1 MGGKLSLVISV
12 AGALVAFAVASG
24 CKDTSSN
31 PFVPDSGQSDAGT
44 DYTVCEEGII
54 VDFSENQKVICDDL
68 IVGVE
73 ELCGFGLTVD
83 PCPCA
88 AALTACVSDTAWLQ
102 LILDCRT
109 SSVTCPEYMACLD
122 GVGVSPSG
130 CTDPTTWECIVSSAD
145 TDSQ

>member
-1 MGGKLSLVISV
+1 MGGKLSLVIAA
-12 AGALVAFAVASG
+12 AGALALAAASG

-31 PFVPDSGQSDAGT
+31 PFVPDSGQGDAGT
-44 DYTVCEEGII
+44 DYAACEEGTI
-54 VDFSENQKVICDDL
+54 VDYSENQKVICDDL

-73 ELCGFGLTVD
+73 ELCGMGLTVD

-88 AALTACVSDTAWLQ
+88 TALTACVADTDWLQ
-102 LILDCRT
+102 WIMDCRT
-109 SSVTCPEYMACLD
+109 SSGTCLEYIACLE

-130 CTDPTTWECIVSSAD
+130 CTDPTTWECIVTSSD